1 MRVAIVTPVFPPYR
15 GGIGTVAVHDAE
27 CLEKLGVTVDVFT
40 PKYGKKAVEKDAQN
54 IHRLKPFYAWGNG
67 AVLPALLSKLKDF
80 SIIHLHYPF
89 FGSDIL
95 AAFAAKM
102 FRIPLV
108 VTYHMRPKASGI
120 LGLTFTVYRTVL
132 QPLIFK
138 TASCIFVSSQDYAT
152 EHHVAHPHLIVHPFG
167 VDTKRFTPGDQSSA
181 REHFGLAKDIS
192 TIIFVG
198 GLDDAH
204 YFKGV
209 DVLLAACSQMTTPYQ
224 LLIIGDGK
232 KRSTFEYLSTTLD
245 IRDHVHFAGSVPFED
260 LPRAYQAADVH
271 VLPSIDRSEAFGLV
285 TLEAMAT
292 GIPSIVS
299 NLPGVRS
306 LIVEGETGSVVP
318 PNDAKALATEL
329 NRYCANLSFA
339 KTRGENARRRCC
351 AQYDD
356 SVLAT
361 QLLEVYKGLSYCEKS
376 EAI

>member
-15 GGIGTVAVHDAE
+15 GGIGTVAAHDAA
-27 CLEKLGVTVDVFT
+27 CLEKLGITVDVFT
-40 PKYGKKAVEKDAQN
+40 PKYGKKITEKDASN

-67 AVLPALLSKLKDF
+67 AVIPSLLSKLKEFD
-80 SIIHLHYPF
+80 ILHLHYPF

-95 AAFAAKM
+95 TAFAAKM
-102 FRIPLV
+102 FKIPLV

-120 LGLTFTVYRTVL
+120 LGFTFSVYRRIL

-138 TASCIFVSSQDYAT
+138 TASCVLISSQDYAD
-152 EHHVAHPHLIVHPFG
+152 EHRVTHPHLIIHPFG
-167 VDTKRFTPGDQSSA
+167 VDTKRFAPGDQSVA
-181 REHFGLAKDIS
+181 RIHFGLAKDVP

-209 DVLLAACSQMTTPYQ
+209 DVLLTACSQMTTPYQ

-232 KRSTFEYLSTTLD
+232 NRSTFEKLATSLSITQN
-245 IRDHVHFAGSVPFED
+245 IHFAGSIPFED

-299 NLPGVRS
+299 DLPGVRS
-306 LIVEGETGSVVP
+306 LIIEGETGSIIP

-329 NRYCANLSFA
+329 DRSCANLSFA

-356 SVLAT
+356 TVLAT
-361 QLLEVYKGLSYCEKS
+361 QLLEVYKGLV
-376 EAI
+376 